1 MGLKK
6 IRSEGGSGGK
16 RGHSNMEHWAYT
28 DEIKT
33 AARSQRRIEDK
44 HAVRKPLGE
53 GPSSEPPR
61 PSSHLLESGPMSK
74 PGRVLQAALEL
85 APRERAELVDAIAAS
100 LDGFDLGAEW
110 EEEIR
115 KRIEDVDSGQVK
127 PIPGEDVVSRAEQR
141 QRAR

>member
-6 IRSEGGSGGK
+6 IRTEGGSGGR

-44 HAVRKPLGE
+44 QAVREPLGE
-53 GPSSEPPR
+53 GPSSELPQV
-61 PSSHLLESGPMSK
+61 SSRLLESGPMSE
-74 PGRVLQAALEL
+74 PNRVLQAALEL

-100 LDGFDLGAEW
+100 LDGFDLGDEW

-127 PIPGEDVVSRAEQR
+127 PIPGEDVLSKAEQR
-141 QRAR
+141 QRGR